1 MLWGLVNKREGARSA
16 ERKKNK
22 MEGHRKQRQ
31 KSGLTQSFT
40 LRRFKPVFN
49 IIIIIITPDF

>member
-1 MLWGLVNKREGARSA
+1 MGRGEREREGGRRGRNTQTGCTGAWGIRGRA

-31 KSGLTQSFT
+31 KTGLMQSFT
-40 LRRFKPVFN
+40 
-49 IIIIIITPDF
+49 